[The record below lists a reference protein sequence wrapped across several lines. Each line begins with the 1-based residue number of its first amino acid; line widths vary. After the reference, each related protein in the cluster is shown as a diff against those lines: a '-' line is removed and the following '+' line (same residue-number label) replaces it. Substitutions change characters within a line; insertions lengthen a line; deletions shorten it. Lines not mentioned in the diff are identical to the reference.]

1 MVVVNLLLCLIYK
14 LNFNIGMYVEKNTV
28 YVEFGTL
35 CGFRH
40 LLGGSLGVYP
50 TNKGR
55 LLY

>member
-40 LLGGSLGVYP
+40 LLGGL
-50 TNKGR
+50 
-55 LLY
+55 